1 MRGKL
6 DTKQRIAKALSRAGV
21 ASRRQVEKLV
31 LGGRVS
37 VNGDVINDPATK
49 VALIDKILVD
59 GKLVALPQN
68 SRIWRYNKP
77 IGLVTSNS
85 DEKGRATIYDK
96 LPKTLPRTMS
106 VGRLDLQSEGLLLL
120 TNDGELK
127 RYLELPTS
135 ELVRR
140 YRVRAHGVHNEKLIS
155 KLRAG
160 IQIDGQKF
168 RPMSVRLDKIQG
180 SNMWYAV
187 ALKEGRNREIRRAFS
202 QINLSVNRLIRIS
215 FGPFELGALPKGA
228 VEEVPP
234 TVHIEGWGSVAGA

>member
-1 MRGKL
+1 M

-37 VNGDVINDPATK
+37 VNGVIINDPATK
-49 VALIDKILVD
+49 VALVDKLLVD

-68 SRIWRYNKP
+68 SRIWRYHKP

-85 DEKGRATIYDK
+85 DEKGRDTIYDK
-96 LPKTLPRTMS
+96 LPRNLPRTMS

-127 RYLELPTS
+127 RHLELPTS
-135 ELVRR
+135 ELVRK
-140 YRVRAHGVHNEKLIS
+140 YRVRVNGIHNEELIS

-160 IQIDGQKF
+160 IQIDGEKF
-168 RPMSVRLDKIQG
+168 RPMSVSLDKIQG
-180 SNMWYAV
+180 SNIWYTV

-202 QINLSVNRLIRIS
+202 QIDLSVNRLIRIS
-215 FGPFELGALPKGA
+215 FGPFELGTLLKGD

-234 TVHIEGWGSVAGA
+234 KVYIEGWGSVAGV

>member
-1 MRGKL
+1 M

-37 VNGDVINDPATK
+37 VNGDVIIVPATK

-59 GKLVALPQN
+59 GELVALPQN

-127 RYLELPTS
+127 RFLELPTS
-135 ELVRR
+135 ELARR

-160 IQIDGQKF
+160 IQIDGEKF
-168 RPMSVRLDKIQG
+168 RPMSVKLDKIQG
-180 SNMWYAV
+180 SNIWYAV

-215 FGPFELGALPKGA
+215 FGPFELGTLPKGD
-228 VEEVPP
+228 VKEVPP
-234 TVHIEGWGSVAGA
+234 TVFIKGWGSVAGD

>member
-1 MRGKL
+1 M

-37 VNGDVINDPATK
+37 VNGDVIDDPATK

-160 IQIDGQKF
+160 IQIMAKTSDLCQ
-168 RPMSVRLDKIQG
+168 
-180 SNMWYAV
+180 
-187 ALKEGRNREIRRAFS
+187 
-202 QINLSVNRLIRIS
+202 
-215 FGPFELGALPKGA
+215 
-228 VEEVPP
+228 
-234 TVHIEGWGSVAGA
+234 

>member
-59 GKLVALPQN
+59 GELVALPQN
-68 SRIWRYNKP
+68 SRIWRYHKP

-85 DEKGRATIYDK
+85 DEKGRDTIYDK
-96 LPKTLPRTMS
+96 LPRNLPRTMS

-127 RYLELPTS
+127 RHLELPTS

-140 YRVRAHGVHNEKLIS
+140 YRVRAHGIHNEELIS
-155 KLRAG
+155 KLRIG
-160 IQIDGQKF
+160 IQIDGEKF
-168 RPMSVRLDKIQG
+168 RPMSVSLDKIQG
-180 SNMWYAV
+180 SNIWYTV

-202 QINLSVNRLIRIS
+202 QIDLRVNRLIRIS
-215 FGPFELGALPKGA
+215 FGPFELGTLLKGD
-228 VEEVPP
+228 VEEVLP
-234 TVHIEGWGSVAGA
+234 TVYIEGWGPVAGV

>member
-1 MRGKL
+1 MSRLKIQYYTKILRGKL

-37 VNGDVINDPATK
+37 VNGGVINDPATK

-59 GKLVALPQN
+59 GELVALPQN

-85 DEKGRATIYDK
+85 DEKGRDTIYDK

-127 RYLELPTS
+127 RFLELPTS
-135 ELVRR
+135 ELARR
-140 YRVRAHGVHNEKLIS
+140 YRVSCLLYTSDAADE
-155 KLRAG
+155 
-160 IQIDGQKF
+160 
-168 RPMSVRLDKIQG
+168 
-180 SNMWYAV
+180 
-187 ALKEGRNREIRRAFS
+187 
-202 QINLSVNRLIRIS
+202 
-215 FGPFELGALPKGA
+215 
-228 VEEVPP
+228 
-234 TVHIEGWGSVAGA
+234 